1 MSMTEEQWKRR
12 QAGIASLPPLVRP
25 EPISEEEEEL
35 LEPEYDDGDVQPEC
49 EPSRKPDV
57 KLDDNLER
65 LIDRLGMG
73 DKPPP
78 RLETIQARG
87 PTAPESH
94 PSTDEKSA
102 NKEQLSTAN
111 KISQP
116 EFLPNGKVLMWG
128 KLLTDKP
135 PYYKINKKLA
145 GCWAI
150 SNTECCLL
158 GLLNFLMNHRG
169 HASVSY
175 ERLAWWVRLRNTY
188 SPKSMK
194 QMVSKLG
201 PNFSTTWAVTQTGR
215 IWSLS
220 RSGETRKRPRKMKLR
235 FHSRMCRFHFGM
247 CTFHRHR
254 LIP

>member
-12 QAGIASLPPLVRP
+12 QEGIAKLPPRIKE
-25 EPISEEEEEL
+25 EPVDEEEDYGL
-35 LEPEYDDGDVQPEC
+35 LEQEYARLAGDGQPKWQSTC
-49 EPSRKPDV
+49 KPDA
-57 KLDDNLER
+57 KLDGNWAR
-65 LIDRLGMG
+65 WIDSVGIG

-78 RLETIQARG
+78 RPETIQARG
-87 PTAPESH
+87 PTAPKPH
-94 PSTDEKSA
+94 PSTDEKSV

-116 EFLPNGKVLMWG
+116 KLLPRGKVLMWG
-128 KLLTDKP
+128 KLLTDQP

-158 GLLNFLMNHRG
+158 GLLNFLMRQRG

-175 ERLAWWVRLRNTY
+175 EQLAWWVRLRNTY

-194 QMVSKLG
+194 QMVSKLVAAEFLDHLG
-201 PNFSTTWAVTQTGR
+201 SDADRQNLVVKPQWRDPKKHKEDEA
-215 IWSLS
+215 
-220 RSGETRKRPRKMKLR
+220 E
-235 FHSRMCRFHFGM
+235 
-247 CTFHRHR
+247 
-254 LIP
+254 IPF